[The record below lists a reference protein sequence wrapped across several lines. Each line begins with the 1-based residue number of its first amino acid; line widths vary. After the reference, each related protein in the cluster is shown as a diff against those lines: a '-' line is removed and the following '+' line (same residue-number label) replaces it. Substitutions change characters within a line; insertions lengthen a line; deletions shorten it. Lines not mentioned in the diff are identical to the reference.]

1 MGRLRFLFA
10 LWMAK
15 LSVPALKITH
25 HDGTDFPGSLACR
38 LCPDFLR
45 YIGRPGTIVAVTG
58 TNGKTTVTNTIA
70 DILEMN
76 GKRVLSNRAGSNM
89 WSGIA
94 TTLLLGCD
102 LGGKLRK
109 GYDIAVLEV
118 DERSSPRIYP
128 FIQPDVLVVTNLYR
142 DSIKRNGH
150 SEFIFGKIAQALP
163 AKTRLLLNGDDMISG
178 LLGEGVNPRTFY
190 RVARTTRS
198 TDGCPNT
205 ACDRSACPHCGHLLQ
220 FDYYHYHHIGKA
232 HCLHCGFSL
241 PEATFEAAEVDFDKG
256 CFTFREPGQAD
267 LHLHSKQGNLFSV
280 FNVTAAVGCCRMLGL
295 AGEDIAQAVEAPPVQ
310 TGRFERRQAGK
321 LEIITMLS
329 KNQNPISST
338 QSIAQLSHMAGE
350 KTVVLTITDS
360 LDKLHGH
367 EDISWLYDTDFDALK
382 DASVES
388 VYIGGRRCYDL
399 ALRLILGGVPEEKLR
414 LFTDYGELEHTLLA
428 QAPKEG
434 SVAIFFELYAKP
446 IAMGIRKA
454 LLERAGEEVQA

>member
-94 TTLLLGCD
+94 TTLLLGCN

-150 SEFIFGKIAQALP
+150 SEFIFGKIA
-163 AKTRLLLNGDDMISG
+163 
-178 LLGEGVNPRTFY
+178 GEN
-190 RVARTTRS
+190 A
-198 TDGCPNT
+198 
-205 ACDRSACPHCGHLLQ
+205 SAQ
-220 FDYYHYHHIGKA
+220 
-232 HCLHCGFSL
+232 
-241 PEATFEAAEVDFDKG
+241 
-256 CFTFREPGQAD
+256 
-267 LHLHSKQGNLFSV
+267 
-280 FNVTAAVGCCRMLGL
+280 
-295 AGEDIAQAVEAPPVQ
+295 
-310 TGRFERRQAGK
+310 
-321 LEIITMLS
+321 
-329 KNQNPISST
+329 
-338 QSIAQLSHMAGE
+338 
-350 KTVVLTITDS
+350 
-360 LDKLHGH
+360 
-367 EDISWLYDTDFDALK
+367 
-382 DASVES
+382 
-388 VYIGGRRCYDL
+388 
-399 ALRLILGGVPEEKLR
+399 
-414 LFTDYGELEHTLLA
+414 
-428 QAPKEG
+428 
-434 SVAIFFELYAKP
+434 
-446 IAMGIRKA
+446 
-454 LLERAGEEVQA
+454 